1 MSTGNMPNPPDMPTS
16 QTPPGDPQAQ
26 TAATSAAT
34 TSGDSP
40 PASSAPTFNP
50 AEDIAGIIERDADI
64 LAQRLLYHSQTMYGV
79 GAVGVDIV
87 NARNAAMVLANAL
100 RNSATMQAEDSLF
113 GIGEPQ
119 IVQINDGTLP
129 FKNNAQVAG
138 LFEGLVLET
147 LSRAYADN
155 PARLQLARALLG
167 GIFQPANE
175 RMQQINRLM
184 TNIPSAKALG
194 PGMPS
199 AS

>member
-1 MSTGNMPNPPDMPTS
+1 MSTGNMPNPPDAPTS
-16 QTPPGDPQAQ
+16 QVPPGDPQAQ
-26 TAATSAAT
+26 SAATSTA
-34 TSGDSP
+34 GSP
-40 PASSAPTFNP
+40 PSPATPAFNL
-50 AEDIAGIIERDADI
+50 AEDIAGIIEREADI

-100 RNSATMQAEDSLF
+100 RNSADMQAEESLF

-119 IVQINDGTLP
+119 VVQVNDATLP
-129 FKNNAQVAG
+129 FKNNGQVAG

-155 PARLQLARALLG
+155 PDRLQQARALLE

-175 RMQQINRLM
+175 RMEQINRLM
-184 TNIPSAKALG
+184 TNIASMKALG
-194 PGMPS
+194 SGTS
-199 AS
+199 NSQ

>member
-1 MSTGNMPNPPDMPTS
+1 MSTGNMPNPPDKSTS
-16 QTPPGDPQAQ
+16 QTSPGDPQDQ
-26 TAATSAAT
+26 NGATS
-34 TSGDSP
+34 TSAGSP
-40 PASSAPTFNP
+40 PSPPTPAFNL
-50 AEDIAGIIERDADI
+50 AEDIAGIIEREADI

-100 RNSATMQAEDSLF
+100 RNSADLQAEESLF

-119 IVQINDGTLP
+119 LVQVNDATLP
-129 FKNNAQVAG
+129 FKNNGQVAG

-155 PARLQLARALLG
+155 PARLQQARALLD

-184 TNIPSAKALG
+184 TNIASVKALG
-194 PGMPS
+194 SGTS
-199 AS
+199 NGQ